1 MSTPFISAQG
11 SSGSSSNRPEAPG
24 PLMRR
29 GPRPLLLHLTLATLR
44 STVSRATSMH
54 WNAVSPTS
62 SAAAV
67 VDALRRA
74 AADGNRDRPGD
85 AAFSAE
91 VVAETLRQ
99 DALLIEG
106 IAAYRRHPYR
116 RTLADPPAVWAE
128 GGSRLLDYG
137 MAGGGMTG
145 GDMTGGGMAGGG
157 KAGGGKPG
165 GGKAGGVPA
174 VFVPSLVN
182 RAYVLD
188 LMEGG
193 SMLRWLAQHGVRPLL
208 LDWGWPGEAERRF
221 TLTDYVAGRL
231 ERALGYA
238 ASFTGGPTVLVG
250 YCMGGTLAVA
260 AAQRRPDLVRGLG
273 LLAAPWDFHA
283 GDAEQAAQVA
293 AMLPLLEP
301 AMALGNALP
310 VDLLQSLFAL
320 LDPWGVAGKY
330 RSFARLPQ
338 DGRRARLFVALED
351 WLNDGIPLAA
361 EVTRACLRDW
371 YGANTPFRGDWR
383 IAGLAV
389 EPRAVTMPAFVAV
402 PAQDR
407 IVPPGAA
414 RPLAR
419 LIPRAELH
427 EPAAGHIGMAAGSR
441 AETALWQPLAAW
453 IARVAGSGVSGA
465 GARGTG
471 GTGVGGGGPRVPRR
485 RPGARHGT
493 GSAA

>member
-1 MSTPFISAQG
+1 MSD
-11 SSGSSSNRPEAPG
+11 RPEAPG
-24 PLMRR
+24 PLKRR

-44 STVSRATSMH
+44 SNVSRATSMR
-54 WNAVSPTS
+54 WSAASPTLS
-62 SAAAV
+62 EAAAAV
-67 VDALRRA
+67 LDALRRA
-74 AADGNRDRPGD
+74 AAEASPGRLSD
-85 AAFSAE
+85 AGFSAE

-99 DALLIEG
+99 DAALIAG

-116 RTLADPPAVWAE
+116 RTLPDPPSVWAE

-137 MAGGGMTG
+137 P
-145 GDMTGGGMAGGG
+145 GD
-157 KAGGGKPG
+157 
-165 GGKAGGVPA
+165 GVP
-174 VFVPSLVN
+174 VLFVPSLVN

-208 LDWGWPGEAERRF
+208 LDWGWPGETERRF

-231 ERALGYA
+231 ERALA
-238 ASFTGGPTVLVG
+238 ASVTLAGGPVVLAG

-260 AAQRRPDLVRGLG
+260 AAQRRPDLVRGLC

-283 GDAEQAAQVA
+283 GDPANARQVTGT
-293 AMLPLLEP
+293 LPLLEP
-301 AMALGNALP
+301 AMALTNALP

-320 LDPWGVAGKY
+320 LDPWGVAAKY
-330 RSFARLPQ
+330 RGFARLPQ
-338 DGRRARLFVALED
+338 ESARARLFVALED

-361 EVTRACLRDW
+361 DVTRACLRDW
-371 YGANTPFRGDWR
+371 YGANATAQGTWR

-389 EPRAVTMPAFVAV
+389 NPCAVAAPSFVAV

-407 IVPPGAA
+407 IVPPESA

-419 LIPRAELH
+419 LIPNAVLH

-441 AETALWQPLAAW
+441 AEAALWRPLAAW
-453 IARVAGSGVSGA
+453 IGGLGGRKVVPPPRLASRQPSNRPSQTGIAQDVSRDARQK
-465 GARGTG
+465 RGRSSA
-471 GTGVGGGGPRVPRR
+471 PSR
-485 RPGARHGT
+485 T
-493 GSAA
+493 GSARRPPTSPPAPSRSR